1 MISVKI
7 PLMTKIGEPDVNGR
21 VITKEAFQK
30 CIESDFY
37 REMILNGQL
46 RLVYGGTAGEFLDK
60 EHYCID
66 PIKMHDYI
74 FGHISQITEENVMVH
89 IYRHEEIFLRQLD
102 NGFKVYLTCIGKLD
116 HTTENIDAVRDEN
129 AQNTCDIIANANM
142 NTRDLLESNNAQT
155 QRILDYLTNQEIQN
169 LRTDLQAA
177 QLQLSN
183 LSQTASIVDQLRP
196 FPTPAYITCSPYASA
211 LGINGCNSG
220 LV

>member
-46 RLVYGGTAGEFLDK
+46 RLVYGGTAREFLDK

-66 PIKMHDYI
+66 PIKMHEYI
-74 FGHISQITEENVMVH
+74 FGHISQITEENVMAH

-116 HTTENIDAVRDEN
+116 HINENIDVVRDIKIMYCSMGPDIKIKKQHLYLFEYVDETGDRKSFMVGSCMDEAAEKFAEAHRHHVIGN
-129 AQNTCDIIANANM
+129 VSATLIDEVDGYNIIA
-142 NTRDLLESNNAQT
+142 TKK
-155 QRILDYLTNQEIQN
+155 
-169 LRTDLQAA
+169 
-177 QLQLSN
+177 
-183 LSQTASIVDQLRP
+183 
-196 FPTPAYITCSPYASA
+196 
-211 LGINGCNSG
+211 
-220 LV
+220 